1 MNFKDI
7 HVGDQVMIA
16 DRDTLTARSYHPNV
30 VSEMLNYACRVV
42 TVTRL
47 SPGIS
52 KYVNIAEDGGCWN
65 WPVDALQPVVLEE
78 IAQPDVEEFTSLLST
93 LYGA

>member
-1 MNFKDI
+1 MNIEDI

-16 DRDTLTARSYHPNV
+16 DWDTLTARRYHPSV
-30 VSEMLNYACRVV
+30 VSEMLDYACRVV
-42 TVTRL
+42 TVTRR
-47 SPGIS
+47 SSGVS
-52 KYVNIAEDGGCWN
+52 EYVNIAEDGGYWN

-78 IAQPDVEEFTSLLST
+78 IAQPDVEEFTYLLST